1 MSSYSKLVMNSH
13 NYNRDISSYNI
24 SNYYNRN
31 LSNYNISNYN
41 LINPSNYNKRK
52 NTKVSYY
59 NRRNRHNKNN
69 TISVNYNPDI
79 NYKRVNN
86 TNQKKINDNKR
97 KNNDLILR
105 NYIRDNSLIT
115 TFKTLLPDGTFGNFV
130 VYCNNKNLIDDITLF
145 MFILNVKKI
154 DRTNFKKIQKG
165 LSIIL
170 NILNHINKIVVK
182 NPNKYHSNELTIKKV
197 NGKVPNSS
205 KNNNKVPV
213 ITKKLINL
221 DYTKKICRLFN
232 LFIINVKDCHNK
244 IKFNID

>member
-1 MSSYSKLVMNSH
+1 MNSH

-41 LINPSNYNKRK
+41 NRNPSNYNKRK
-52 NTKVSYY
+52 NTKVNYY
-59 NRRNRHNKNN
+59 NRRNQHNKNN
-69 TISVNYNPDI
+69 TVSVNYNPDI
-79 NYKRVNN
+79 NY
-86 TNQKKINDNKR
+86 KR

-154 DRTNFKKIQKG
+154 DRTNFVKVKKG

-170 NILNHINKIVVK
+170 NILNHINEIVVK

-205 KNNNKVPV
+205 KNNNKVPI

-244 IKFNID
+244 IKLIKHQDNM